1 MDAIKAPGERFNLIL
16 PGSAVGGELPLL
28 HAAGISFVF
37 IDQNEAYKI
46 PGRSQ
51 VGIGKNALDRIVAS
65 LAEKVKWI
73 RTLRDAWGDRLVQI
87 EFIPR
92 EVSYDEPPE
101 RLAKENLDCY
111 EIVAKTVWNSSI
123 LRIFD

>member
-1 MDAIKAPGERFNLIL
+1 MAPGERFNLIL

-51 VGIGKNALDRIVAS
+51 VGIGKNALDRIAAS
-65 LAEKVKWI
+65 LAEKIKWI
-73 RTLRDAWGDRLVQI
+73 RTLREAWGNRLVQI
-87 EFIPR
+87 EFMPR
-92 EVSYDEPPE
+92 EISQGKSFLLRDRRKSRMELEHPE
-101 RLAKENLDCY
+101 N
-111 EIVAKTVWNSSI
+111 I
-123 LRIFD
+123 